1 MFDQSP
7 ESPEA
12 RRKRLARAGRRLSAE
27 VRSHIGARTV
37 EIIKRVAVGVYSD
50 GFIHAGNLAFL
61 TLLAVFPFFIVA
73 VAIAS
78 LVGQTA
84 DGIAAVNVF
93 LANVPPNVA
102 EALRQPIRDVL
113 TARTGNLLW
122 FGALVGLW
130 TVGSLIETV
139 RDIVRRA
146 YGVTTTKP
154 FWHYRLASIGIT
166 AVSVLAILFAFSLQ
180 VIISAIEAGLSRW
193 LPFADET
200 LAFAQATRLVPT
212 LILFVSLRYLF
223 VALTPTRYRDAAFP
237 KWPGA
242 AVTTLWWYGTG
253 LLLPLVLSQFV
264 DYNLTY
270 GGLAGAMVTLIFFF
284 IIGLGVVIGAEIN
297 AALADFPAGEADG
310 EAMSGSARVRETEGE

>member
-7 ESPEA
+7 QSPEA
-12 RRKRLARAGRRLSAE
+12 RRKRLAQAGRRLSAE
-27 VRSHIGARTV
+27 VRSHVGVRTI
-37 EIIKRVAVGVYSD
+37 EIVKRVAVGVYSD

-78 LVGQTA
+78 LFGQTA
-84 DGIAAVNVF
+84 DGLAAVSVF

-102 EALRQPIRDVL
+102 EVLREPIRDVL
-113 TARTGNLLW
+113 SARTGNLLW

-130 TVGSLIETV
+130 TVASLIETI

-146 YGVTTTKP
+146 YGVSTSKP

-166 AVSVLAILFAFSLQ
+166 AVSVFAILFAFSLQ
-180 VIISAIEAGLSRW
+180 VILTAIEAGISQW
-193 LPFADET
+193 LPFAEEA
-200 LAFAQATRLVPT
+200 LAFARATRIVPT
-212 LILFVSLRYLF
+212 LILFVALRYLF
-223 VALTPTRYRDAAFP
+223 VALAPTRYRDAGYP

-242 AVTTLWWYGTG
+242 AVTTAWWYGTG
-253 LLLPLVLSQFV
+253 LLLPVVLSQFV

-297 AALADFPAGEADG
+297 AALAEAP
-310 EAMSGSARVRETEGE
+310 VREMDDGAGRERETYSE